1 MFVPL
6 LFCEAYH
13 FCAKRK
19 RVIPSFSSLLVLKG
33 KNDTIPLSGNFAYMF
48 LLYIFVA

>member
-13 FCAKRK
+13 FCAERK
-19 RVIPSFSSLLVLKG
+19 RVISSFSLLLVFKG
-33 KNDTIPLSGNFAYMF
+33 KNDTISLSENFAYMF
-48 LLYIFVA
+48 LLYIFAV